1 MTNLKKRDP
10 NDRDDGWGNN
20 DDDNAGGWGDD
31 NASNKSEENNDDN
44 KSSGGD
50 AGGWGNED
58 NDEDNNS
65 NNGSNDGNGG
75 SDNNS
80 NAGSGDAED
89 VDPDSPEGKLKEYK
103 EKMATFITSEY
114 QAVKER
120 IEANENGIQ
129 EVVIVFKSE
138 EEKEEIIKQIGYK
151 PRREFKTLEQKV
163 DEDLAAADAEPE
175 PQGADDWASGGDDNA
190 GGAWGDDAE
199 KGDDDNDV
207 KQMQEDGKNAYA
219 KKKDDE
225 DEDEEKK
232 KPDFIPDPEVPEE
245 CKEMSDFSYR
255 LYERCFEDLK
265 CYEIGIIDKNQNE
278 ALKLWGK
285 NRMKISN
292 PNLGW
297 TGELLENTKKFPPK
311 RKKWVPRKKND
322 EEGELDDNGMP
333 VDDEPEEPEE
343 ERGDE
348 EKMLLKTIY
357 VFFEDVEKIY
367 VAFPGFQFK
376 IDKNSDEAQNGWVIK
391 PNEDSNPERSQD
403 KDTKAID
410 RLDKIDE
417 DIRDMI
423 TGHKPVQI
431 STQEELDSCDEEFFK
446 DEDFITLNGPQK
458 LSIKNIFLNK
468 FTLIQ
473 GPPGTGK
480 TTTAAVGIKLL
491 IAKFQKEVEE
501 AGDDEEGEDDGF
513 GGGDDDDDND
523 FGKKMK
529 KKREKNI
536 KILVCSDSNK
546 AVDNLAIELLSLG
559 VKVIRIRSNL
569 AKMKEY
575 DHILDKI
582 HLHKIQQRENYEDI
596 MDQAEVIACTLE
608 MSQYLTF
615 GANKINCTFK
625 ALFVDEATQ
634 ASEIGILK
642 ALRFNMEKMVL
653 IGDQQQLGPV
663 YEAQEN
669 QTDTSSMFSRLIDE
683 GSTFLL
689 LKIQYRMHPE
699 IGKISSELFYN
710 GCLKQGIEDKD
721 RPYYH
726 NYPEIFLN
734 KKPVI
739 FINVNHEE
747 EKAGTSCFNIGE
759 IMVIKNVMSKLKRV
773 RYKPPKL
780 ISAPEYESLEPTNED
795 ELEKPESYPP
805 PKEFQF
811 EEVPFNQEE
820 YAPITI
826 SIISTYKAQ
835 STLVYGN
842 LCTDLKLDEITDES
856 NPHIRIDTVDAFQ
869 GQESDFVI
877 ISATRCN
884 GESSLGFLKE
894 FRRLNVAITRA
905 RQGLIVVGNKST
917 LEKDEYWAQFF
928 EQIGEDGYMDEVD
941 WTYGGKGKGPEKL
954 IEARAA
960 LISGTGDSG
969 SDAGS
974 NPYNEDNNSNEGS
987 NAGSQNGDGENNNEE
1002 GDGEGENNDEGEGD
1016 GGWGNN
1022 DDDDNDNGGGW

>member
-1 MTNLKKRDP
+1 
-10 NDRDDGWGNN
+10 
-20 DDDNAGGWGDD
+20 
-31 NASNKSEENNDDN
+31 
-44 KSSGGD
+44 
-50 AGGWGNED
+50 
-58 NDEDNNS
+58 
-65 NNGSNDGNGG
+65 
-75 SDNNS
+75 
-80 NAGSGDAED
+80 
-89 VDPDSPEGKLKEYK
+89 
-103 EKMATFITSEY
+103 
-114 QAVKER
+114 
-120 IEANENGIQ
+120 
-129 EVVIVFKSE
+129 
-138 EEKEEIIKQIGYK
+138 
-151 PRREFKTLEQKV
+151 
-163 DEDLAAADAEPE
+163 
-175 PQGADDWASGGDDNA
+175 
-190 GGAWGDDAE
+190 
-199 KGDDDNDV
+199 
-207 KQMQEDGKNAYA
+207 
-219 KKKDDE
+219 
-225 DEDEEKK
+225 
-232 KPDFIPDPEVPEE
+232 
-245 CKEMSDFSYR
+245 
-255 LYERCFEDLK
+255 
-265 CYEIGIIDKNQNE
+265 
-278 ALKLWGK
+278 
-285 NRMKISN
+285 MKINN

-297 TGELLENTKKFPPK
+297 TGELLENTTKFPPK
-311 RKKWVPRKKND
+311 RKKWVPKKKED
-322 EEGELDDNGMP
+322 EDAELDDNGMP
-333 VDDEPEEPEE
+333 VENEDEAEE
-343 ERGDE
+343 EEEVERTDE
-348 EKMLLKTIY
+348 EKQLLKTIY

-376 IDKNSDEAQNGWVIK
+376 IDRDSSDAQEGWIVK
-391 PNEDSNPERSQD
+391 HNEDSNPERSQD

-417 DIRDMI
+417 EIRDMI
-423 TGHKPVQI
+423 TGHKQVEI
-431 STQEELDSCDEEFFK
+431 SSQEDLDACEEEVFN
-446 DEDFITLNGPQK
+446 DDDYMTLNGPQK

-491 IAKFQKEVEE
+491 MAKYKKEIEE
-501 AGDDEEGEDDGF
+501 GGDDDNST
-513 GGGDDDDDND
+513 GGDDDDDDND

-529 KKREKNI
+529 DKQSKNI

-608 MSQYLTF
+608 MSQYLVF

-625 ALFVDEATQ
+625 ALFIDEATQ

-663 YEAQEN
+663 YEAQSN
-669 QTDTSSMFSRLIDE
+669 QSDTSSMFSRLIDE

-689 LKIQYRMHPE
+689 LKIQYRMHPQ
-699 IGKISSELFYN
+699 IGTISSELFYN

-721 RPYYH
+721 RPYYL

-734 KKPVI
+734 ERPVI

-747 EKAGTSCFNIGE
+747 EKAGTSCYNIGE
-759 IMVIKNVMSKLKRV
+759 IMVIKNIMSKLTKV
-773 RYKPPKL
+773 RYLPPKV
-780 ISAPEYESLEPTNED
+780 IKKPEYDSLEPTDED

-805 PKEFQF
+805 PKPFEF
-811 EEVPFNQEE
+811 EEQKFKQEE

-842 LCTDLKLDEITDES
+842 LCNDLKLDEITDDS
-856 NPHIRIDTVDAFQ
+856 NPNIRIDTVDAFQ

-884 GESSLGFLKE
+884 GESALGFLKE

-905 RQGLIVVGNKST
+905 RQGLIIVGNKAT
-917 LEKDEYWAQFF
+917 LQGDEYWGQFF
-928 EQIGEDGYMDEVD
+928 DHIGEDGYIDEVD
-941 WTYGGKGKGPEKL
+941 WTYGGKEMGPQKL

-960 LISGTGDSG
+960 LISGSGDSG

-974 NPYNEDNNSNEGS
+974 NPYNDGSNANSNANS
-987 NAGSQNGDGENNNEE
+987 NAGSANGDDEDKKDESDGDKKE
-1002 GDGEGENNDEGEGD
+1002 GGWGDDNKDD
-1016 GGWGNN
+1016 GGW
-1022 DDDDNDNGGGW
+1022 